1 MTRLNAPSVPA
12 DPTSK
17 ERLAARGLDYRTVD
31 TADRDAFLNAMQA
44 VTRGFLGPE
53 ITGAAVAEES
63 EPTDGRRYL
72 GIFDA
77 GLAQPQV
84 PVATIDSWVT
94 PLSVPGGD
102 LDMWAISGVTVAGTH
117 RGRGIARAMLEG
129 ELRAAAGAGL
139 AIAGL
144 TVTETT
150 LYGRYGFGAAVPM
163 STWTIDT
170 RRAGWAGPEVD
181 GRVEFVS
188 REQLATDLGDVHER
202 VRTRR
207 GGEIAA
213 WPRRWRQAAGLST
226 SVKDGDHVRGVRY
239 VDADGEVRG
248 ALAYRVIENEREFT
262 QSRLNIGVLVTENPD
277 AAAALWGYAV
287 QHALVA
293 EVTASLRPIDDPVRW
308 LVRDE
313 RGAVQTIRDHGWLRI
328 LDLPRALES
337 RSYATAADVTLEVT
351 DPLGLTSGTWRVRIA
366 PDGGAEVTRLPAAVA
381 VGAAGASGA
390 AGAGDA
396 GTSGAGD
403 AGASGAPGAI
413 AADIRLGIAELSAAY
428 LGGTP
433 LTGLLA
439 SGRIAGEP
447 AAVAALDAALRPA
460 QPPTL
465 SIWY

>member
-1 MTRLNAPSVPA
+1 MTRLSALSVPA

-17 ERLAARGLDYRTVD
+17 ERLGARGLDYRTVD
-31 TADRDAFLNAMQA
+31 TADRDAFLSAMQA

-63 EPTDGRRYL
+63 EPEDGRRYL

-77 GLAQPQV
+77 GIAQPQV

-94 PLSVPGGD
+94 PLSVPGGE

-129 ELRAAAGAGL
+129 EVRAAADAGL

-170 RRAGWAGPEVD
+170 RRAGWAGPDVD
-181 GRVEFVS
+181 GRVEFIS
-188 REQLATDLGDVHER
+188 REQLASDLGQVHER

-239 VDADGEVRG
+239 VDSDGEVRG
-248 ALAYRVIENEREFT
+248 VLSYRVIGNEREFT
-262 QSRLNIGVLVTENPD
+262 RSRLDVGVLVTETPD
-277 AAAALWGYAV
+277 AAAALWGYAL

-293 EVTASLRPIDDPVRW
+293 EVTASLRPVDDPVRW

-328 LDLPRALES
+328 LDLPQALRARTYS
-337 RSYATAADVTLEVT
+337 ATADVTLEVT
-351 DPLGLTSGTWRVRIA
+351 DPLGLTSGTWRVRTA
-366 PDGGAEVTRLPAAVA
+366 LDDGAEVSRVTAEA
-381 VGAAGASGA
+381 GASATSTEAGASGPSA
-390 AGAGDA
+390 ESTAT
-396 GTSGAGD
+396 GT
-403 AGASGAPGAI
+403 
-413 AADIRLGIAELSAAY
+413 ADVRLGIAELSAAY

-439 SGRIAGEP
+439 AGRIAGEP

-460 QPPTL
+460 QPPAL

>member
-1 MTRLNAPSVPA
+1 MIRLSAPSVPA

-31 TADRDAFLNAMQA
+31 TADRAAFLNAMQA

-63 EPTDGRRYL
+63 EPTEGRRYI

-77 GLAQPQV
+77 GIAQPQV
-84 PVATIDSWVT
+84 PVATTDSWVT
-94 PLSVPGGD
+94 PLSVPGGE

-129 ELRAAAGAGL
+129 ELRAAADAGL

-170 RRAGWAGPEVD
+170 RRAGWAGPDVD

-188 REQLATDLGDVHER
+188 REQLASDLGRVHER

-226 SVKDGDHVRGVRY
+226 SVKDGDHARGVRY

-262 QSRLNIGVLVTENPD
+262 QSRLNIGALVTETPD

-293 EVTASLRPIDDPVRW
+293 EVTASLRPTDDPVRW

-328 LDLPRALES
+328 LDLPQALQARTYS
-337 RSYATAADVTLEVT
+337 AAADVTLEVT
-351 DPLGLTSGTWRVRIA
+351 DPLGLTSGTWRVRTA
-366 PDGGAEVTRLPAAVA
+366 LDGGVEVSRVSPGESAASAES
-381 VGAAGASGA
+381 GASGA
-390 AGAGDA
+390 LAE
-396 GTSGAGD
+396 SGATGV
-403 AGASGAPGAI
+403 
-413 AADIRLGIAELSAAY
+413 ADVHLGIAELSAAY

-439 SGRIAGEP
+439 AGRIAGDT

>member
-1 MTRLNAPSVPA
+1 MTRLSAPSVPA

-63 EPTDGRRYL
+63 EPTEGRRYL
-72 GIFDA
+72 GIFDEA
-77 GLAQPQV
+77 IAQPQV

-94 PLSVPGGD
+94 PLSVPGGE

-129 ELRAAAGAGL
+129 ELRAAADAGL

-170 RRAGWAGPEVD
+170 RRAGWAGPDVA

-188 REQLATDLGDVHER
+188 REQLASDLGQVHER

-213 WPRRWRQAAGLST
+213 WPRRWQQAAGLST

-262 QSRLNIGVLVTENPD
+262 QSRLNIGVLVTETPD
-277 AAAALWGYAV
+277 AAAALWGYAL

-293 EVTASLRPIDDPVRW
+293 EVTASLRPTDDPVRW

-328 LDLPRALES
+328 LDLPQALRARTYS
-337 RSYATAADVTLEVT
+337 AAADVTVEVT
-351 DPLGLTSGTWRVRIA
+351 DPLGLTSGTWRVRTA
-366 PDGGAEVTRLPAAVA
+366 LDGGADVSRVSPGESAAPAE
-381 VGAAGASGA
+381 SGA
-390 AGAGDA
+390 TGALAQSRATGV
-396 GTSGAGD
+396 
-403 AGASGAPGAI
+403 
-413 AADIRLGIAELSAAY
+413 ADVRLGIAELSAAY

-439 SGRIAGEP
+439 AGRIAGDT

>member
-1 MTRLNAPSVPA
+1 VTRFSAPSVPA

-17 ERLAARGLDYRTVD
+17 ERLAASGLDYRTVD
-31 TADRDAFLNAMQA
+31 TTDRDAFLSAMQA

-63 EPTDGRRYL
+63 EPTDGRRYI
-72 GIFDA
+72 GIFDE
-77 GLAQPQV
+77 GIAQPQL

-94 PLSVPGGD
+94 PLTVPGGE

-129 ELRAAAGAGL
+129 EVRAAADAGL

-170 RRAGWAGPEVD
+170 RRAGWAGPAVD

-188 REQLATDLGDVHER
+188 REQLASDLGQVHER

-207 GGEIAA
+207 GGEIPA
-213 WPRRWRQAAGLST
+213 WPRRWQQTAGLST

-239 VDADGEVRG
+239 VDSEGEVRG

-262 QSRLNIGVLVTENPD
+262 QSRLNIGALVAETPD

-293 EVTASLRPIDDPVRW
+293 EVTASLRPVDDPVRW

-328 LDLPRALES
+328 LDLPRALEA
-337 RSYATAADVTLEVT
+337 RSYSAAADVTLEVT
-351 DPLGLTSGTWRVRIA
+351 DPLGLTSGTWRVRTTA
-366 PDGGAEVTRLPAAVA
+366 GGGAAVSRTSPAE
-381 VGAAGASGA
+381 
-390 AGAGDA
+390 
-396 GTSGAGD
+396 
-403 AGASGAPGAI
+403 SGAPGQPGASGSPG
-413 AADIRLGIAELSAAY
+413 ASAEPSASDATSGADVRLGIAELSAAY

-439 SGRIAGEP
+439 AGRIAGEP